1 MGKFLLLISNFKII
15 SVIYFIIAVLTAIM
29 KYTLGESSYN
39 NYLLYKYVYLHT
51 IEQKNLFSLYPD
63 LYFDCNHY
71 GVFFSLLI
79 APFYYLPDWVSL
91 ILWNVINT
99 AVFLFAIFKLPF
111 SNTKKSFFAWLCL
124 QEYITTTVSFQ
135 FNAALTGLIMLSAV
149 YIYEKKEAQSAFS
162 ILIGTFVK
170 IYGIVGLSSFFFI
183 KNKAKFI
190 ISFLVIGLL
199 FFILPMLISSVHFGV
214 QSYID
219 WYHSLMDKN
228 EANQILGNR
237 QDFSLMGVFRRI
249 LGRTDLSNLIF
260 ILPGLFV
267 FLMPYLRVNQYK
279 NIAFRLMILSSTLL
293 FLVLFSSSS
302 ESPTY
307 IIAVSGVMIWFLLIK
322 NKTKLDIGIVVLVI
336 IFTCFA
342 FSDLF
347 PSSIKENIFLKYST
361 KAIPCIIVWF
371 RIIYDLMT
379 KDFEKDFAI
388 S

>member
-199 FFILPMLISSVHFGV
+199 FFILPMLISSVHFGI